1 MALEFRL
8 TSSLARPPRRASC
21 LAGPRNDAG
30 GLTALTSRVTMLLAR
45 PPCRASCLA
54 GPRNDAVELTP
65 LLMNRAERVTLVR

>member
-1 MALEFRL
+1 
-8 TSSLARPPRRASC
+8 
-21 LAGPRNDAG
+21 
-30 GLTALTSRVTMLLAR
+30 MLLAR